1 METPLFNVIY
11 VVLYVTI
18 KSGDTIYNM
27 AIQPKLFLLDQIN
40 PYVQSD
46 KVIVNC

>member
-11 VVLYVTI
+11 IVLYVTI

-27 AIQPKLFLLDQIN
+27 TIQPLLDQIN
-40 PYVQSD
+40 PDVQSD